1 MKYFRIS
8 ILRNRVISD
17 HCLTFFKVCPNNC
30 NNIAFNGNRIRR
42 SLLQNLVR
50 KNYLL
55 NSIVVTNI
63 SFFISNNRSK
73 VNRFHMIHE
82 FLNLEEVN
90 ESLLEISSNLKR
102 LRFKFLSDNCQKKF
116 FFAVLNC
123 FHTKNYFS
131 ENIMFSSELKL
142 VNKEIY
148 LLNKISS
155 QINLKILIKLEIRLK
170 A

>member
-1 MKYFRIS
+1 
-8 ILRNRVISD
+8 
-17 HCLTFFKVCPNNC
+17 
-30 NNIAFNGNRIRR
+30 
-42 SLLQNLVR
+42 
-50 KNYLL
+50 
-55 NSIVVTNI
+55 
-63 SFFISNNRSK
+63 
-73 VNRFHMIHE
+73 MIHE

-102 LRFKFLSDNCQKKF
+102 LRFKFLSDNCQKKV